1 MSKRTKPSRK
11 SIWIYLAF
19 TQIMG
24 VMGAVMIG
32 GVLDAGLPGYIG
44 GYVVGVA
51 LSLGCTFG
59 LP

>member
-1 MSKRTKPSRK
+1 MSKRTKRK
-11 SIWIYLAF
+11 GIWIYLAF

-24 VMGAVMIG
+24 VMAAVMIG
-32 GVLDAGLPGYIG
+32 SVLDAGLSGYVG
-44 GYVVGVA
+44 GYVVGVL